1 MMGRTREEQGPIG
14 EFGRPK
20 TNLKDDI
27 F

>member
-1 MMGRTREEQGPIG
+1 MGRTREEQGPIG

>member
-1 MMGRTREEQGPIG
+1 MGRTREEQRSIA

-20 TNLKDDI
+20 TNLKDEI